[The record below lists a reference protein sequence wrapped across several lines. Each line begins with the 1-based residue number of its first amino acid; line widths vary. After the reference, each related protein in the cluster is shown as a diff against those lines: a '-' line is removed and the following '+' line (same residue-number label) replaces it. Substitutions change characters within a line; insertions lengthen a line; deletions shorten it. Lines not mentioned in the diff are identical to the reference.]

1 MTSQNNLK
9 GCDFIENLAYSLHLG
24 SDKNKK
30 NNVRK
35 SAKTNK
41 SGTTSMSNN
50 AIQNYSQWSRV
61 DKHNY
66 RKYDNSTDNIE
77 IIRGTNSLVDDIK
90 KLYIEEFEKSKS
102 EYNNRQIRED
112 RKIDNYFN
120 HISNN
125 SKNDLACEI
134 IIELG
139 DKKYWDTKDIAF
151 KKRMSNVYKKQVED
165 LEIQL
170 PNFKIASAIIHY
182 DETSPHMHIV
192 GVPIK
197 YKNKNGMSKQVGK
210 SNVFTK
216 DSLSHL
222 QDKMKILCIESFNKE
237 YSLNNGLKDKLKGRN
252 IDILSKDMVNYQLM
266 KDELDNNRIKLDNAN
281 KKSLKLDNNSIDIEK
296 IVNNLKS
303 IPVIKGNYILNKND
317 KEKILSYINA
327 VKETNKE
334 YKNIQT
340 LSITLNNIDEELKN
354 NKEKIKTL
362 SENNSA
368 LELRVSTLNKSIKE
382 KDENIKDLEKENISL
397 ANKLEYWKNK
407 FMSIVRFIRNKL
419 FSKKEQDKYYDVSL
433 DLYNHSII
441 DNETFYKLKDD
452 YDYLKVRNFRKKDDL
467 ER

>member
-1 MTSQNNLK
+1 
-9 GCDFIENLAYSLHLG
+9 
-24 SDKNKK
+24 
-30 NNVRK
+30 
-35 SAKTNK
+35 
-41 SGTTSMSNN
+41 
-50 AIQNYSQWSRV
+50 
-61 DKHNY
+61 
-66 RKYDNSTDNIE
+66 
-77 IIRGTNSLVDDIK
+77 
-90 KLYIEEFEKSKS
+90 
-102 EYNNRQIRED
+102 
-112 RKIDNYFN
+112 
-120 HISNN
+120 
-125 SKNDLACEI
+125 
-134 IIELG
+134 
-139 DKKYWDTKDIAF
+139 
-151 KKRMSNVYKKQVED
+151 MSNVYKKQVED

-222 QDKMKILCIESFNKE
+222 QDKMRILCIESFNKE

-327 VKETNKE
+327 VNETNKE

>member
-1 MTSQNNLK
+1 
-9 GCDFIENLAYSLHLG
+9 
-24 SDKNKK
+24 
-30 NNVRK
+30 
-35 SAKTNK
+35 
-41 SGTTSMSNN
+41 MSNN
-50 AIQNYSQWSRV
+50 AIQNYSQLSRV

-66 RKYDNSTDNIE
+66 RKYDNLTDNIE
-77 IIRGTNSLVDDIK
+77 IIKGTNSLVDDIK
-90 KLYIEEFEKSKS
+90 KLYVEEFEESKL
-102 EYNNRQIRED
+102 EYNDRQIRED

-139 DKKYWDTKDIAF
+139 DKKYWDTKDIIL

-222 QDKMKILCIESFNKE
+222 QDKMRILCIESFNKE

-252 IDILSKDMVNYQLM
+252 IDILSKDMINYQLM

-296 IVNNLKS
+296 IINNLKS
-303 IPVIKGNYILNKND
+303 IPVIKDNYILNKND
-317 KEKILSYINA
+317 KEKILSYINV

-340 LSITLNNIDEELKN
+340 LSITLNNVDEELKSN
-354 NKEKIKTL
+354 REKIKTL

-368 LELRVSTLNKSIKE
+368 LELRLSTLSNSIKE

-397 ANKLEYWKNK
+397 TNKLEYWKNK
-407 FMSIVRFIRNKL
+407 FMSIIRFIRDKL
-419 FSKKEQDKYYDVSL
+419 FSKKEQDKYYDVSI
-433 DLYNHSII
+433 DLYNHNII
-441 DNETFYKLKDD
+441 DKETFYELKDD
-452 YDYLKVRNFRKKDDL
+452 YDYSKSRSSRKKDGL

>member
-1 MTSQNNLK
+1 
-9 GCDFIENLAYSLHLG
+9 
-24 SDKNKK
+24 
-30 NNVRK
+30 
-35 SAKTNK
+35 
-41 SGTTSMSNN
+41 MSNN
-50 AIQNYSQWSRV
+50 AIQNYSQLSRV

-66 RKYDNSTDNIE
+66 RKYDNLTDNIE
-77 IIRGTNSLVDDIK
+77 IIKGTNSLVDDIK
-90 KLYIEEFEKSKS
+90 KLYVEEFEESKL
-102 EYNNRQIRED
+102 EYNDRQIRED

-139 DKKYWDTKDIAF
+139 DKKYWDTKDIIF
-151 KKRMSNVYKKQVED
+151 KKKMSNVYKKQVED
-165 LEIQL
+165 LEMQL

-222 QDKMKILCIESFNKE
+222 QDKMRILCIESFNKE

-252 IDILSKDMVNYQLM
+252 IDILSKDMINYQLM

-281 KKSLKLDNNSIDIEK
+281 KKSLNLNNNSIDIEK
-296 IVNNLKS
+296 IVSNLKS
-303 IPVIKGNYILNKND
+303 IPVIKDNYILNKND
-317 KEKILSYINA
+317 KEKILSYINI

-340 LSITLNNIDEELKN
+340 LSITLNNVDEELKSN
-354 NKEKIKTL
+354 REKIKTL

-368 LELRVSTLNKSIKE
+368 LEFRVSTLNKSIKE
-382 KDENIKDLEKENISL
+382 KDENIKDLEKENTSL
-397 ANKLEYWKNK
+397 SNKLEYWKNK
-407 FMSIVRFIRNKL
+407 FMSIIRFIRNKL

-433 DLYNHSII
+433 DLYNHNII
-441 DNETFYKLKDD
+441 DKETFYELKDD
-452 YDYLKVRNFRKKDDL
+452 YDYSKARNYRKKDDL

>member
-1 MTSQNNLK
+1 
-9 GCDFIENLAYSLHLG
+9 
-24 SDKNKK
+24 
-30 NNVRK
+30 
-35 SAKTNK
+35 
-41 SGTTSMSNN
+41 MSNN
-50 AIQNYSQWSRV
+50 AIQNYSQLSRV

-66 RKYDNSTDNIE
+66 RKYDNLTGNIE
-77 IIRGTNSLVDDIK
+77 IIRGTNSLVDDVK
-90 KLYIEEFEKSKS
+90 KLYIEEFEESKL

-112 RKIDNYFN
+112 RKIDNYFK

-139 DKKYWDTKDIAF
+139 DKKYWDTKDIIF

-222 QDKMKILCIESFNKE
+222 QDKMRILCIESFNKE

-252 IDILSKDMVNYQLM
+252 IDILSKDMINYQLT

-296 IVNNLKS
+296 IINNLKS
-303 IPVIKGNYILNKND
+303 IPVIKDNYILNKND

-368 LELRVSTLNKSIKE
+368 LELRLSTLSNSIKE

-397 ANKLEYWKNK
+397 TNKLEYWKNK
-407 FMSIVRFIRNKL
+407 FMSIIRFIRDKL
-419 FSKKEQDKYYDVSL
+419 FSKKEQDKYYDVSI
-433 DLYNHSII
+433 DLYNHNII
-441 DNETFYKLKDD
+441 DKETFYELKDD
-452 YDYLKVRNFRKKDDL
+452 YDYSKSRSSRKKDGL

>member
-1 MTSQNNLK
+1 
-9 GCDFIENLAYSLHLG
+9 
-24 SDKNKK
+24 
-30 NNVRK
+30 
-35 SAKTNK
+35 
-41 SGTTSMSNN
+41 MSNN
-50 AIQNYSQWSRV
+50 AIQNYSQLSRV

-66 RKYDNSTDNIE
+66 RKYDNLTDNIE
-77 IIRGTNSLVDDIK
+77 IIKGTNSLVDDIK
-90 KLYIEEFEKSKS
+90 KLYVEEFEESKL
-102 EYNNRQIRED
+102 EYDDRQIRED

-139 DKKYWDTKDIAF
+139 DKTFWDTKDIIF
-151 KKRMSNVYKKQVED
+151 KKKMSNVYKKQVED
-165 LEIQL
+165 LEMQL

-222 QDKMKILCIESFNKE
+222 QDKMRILCIESFNKE

-252 IDILSKDMVNYQLM
+252 IDILSKDMINYQLM

-281 KKSLKLDNNSIDIEK
+281 KKSLNLNNNSIDIEK
-296 IVNNLKS
+296 IVSNLKS
-303 IPVIKGNYILNKND
+303 IPVIKDNYILNKND
-317 KEKILSYINA
+317 KEKILSYINI

-340 LSITLNNIDEELKN
+340 LSITLNNVDEELKSN
-354 NKEKIKTL
+354 REKIKTL

-368 LELRVSTLNKSIKE
+368 LEFRVSTLNKSIKE
-382 KDENIKDLEKENISL
+382 KDENIKDLEKENTSL
-397 ANKLEYWKNK
+397 SNKLEYWKNK
-407 FMSIVRFIRNKL
+407 FMSIIRFIRNKL

-441 DNETFYKLKDD
+441 DKETFYELKDD
-452 YDYLKVRNFRKKDDL
+452 YDYSKARNYRKKDDL